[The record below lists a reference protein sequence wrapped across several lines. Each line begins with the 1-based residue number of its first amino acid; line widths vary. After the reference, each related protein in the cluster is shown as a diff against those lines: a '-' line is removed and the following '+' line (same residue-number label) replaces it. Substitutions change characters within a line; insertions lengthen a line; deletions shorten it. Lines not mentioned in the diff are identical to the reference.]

1 MSEYD
6 PFASIVQEVRAR
18 RESQEEGQYDPLDY
32 ASGLSK
38 KEAVEILNDPRFLQD
53 VVDFY
58 YERDGIEFEGPEQ
71 AVEYFWDDRS
81 FRNLNTLGIGAD
93 VYSTVSGDASSDE
106 QKVRLSR
113 LQTVYDSH
121 PDFWQEG
128 GTGWSGFRRA
138 AKNVLLDPV
147 NLIGFGSG
155 AVAGRAAA
163 KGAMLQGRTV
173 AEAKKAALRQ
183 GAKVGAMGEAAAGGG
198 VEAIA
203 NTMTQARNIEIGA
216 QDEFSL
222 GQLGMATAG
231 GAVIGGGL
239 GAGMGALGAR
249 LPYRQGLTKSSADLG
264 IEDADKITE
273 ELTFRAREAETA
285 VDEEGLPQ
293 DEETIRLQEER
304 MFRDQEDDQY
314 LKELEEQHLAYLMD
328 ELETDSPQVALET
341 VRSQTNSGVERP
353 QSAINVAN
361 IQNIREW
368 STAREV
374 EVKKRE
380 KAIAE
385 GNLDAAEKAGTKIA
399 SIDAAKA
406 KLLSVLRKSGTGE
419 EVDQA
424 VAGLNVA
431 LRSADDAPAP
441 DAGEAQ
447 TRAPNAE
454 QTTQAT
460 QEGQPV
466 ADEGAPA
473 VSPTAR
479 PVGEEAP
486 PPPDDAA
493 DAEAAKAADDAV
505 AEDVVAEPTLDEQL
519 DAANAELN
527 VLGKERKKIDD
538 RIRYLDRRI
547 ASGKGTEEELAEAN
561 ALPEQKSAKVE
572 EVKNKRAEIK
582 GLNDKKK
589 EEALNV
595 SVGTKVEEAP
605 EQTVVDSQGQTA
617 DAEAGPDVS
626 GDQGAGLPAAKG
638 AQGAKKKAESQI
650 VAWRERASNDLA
662 EMDRLATENHKGSIA
677 GVAKFLQE
685 NFGIDPAS
693 VRKSL
698 APLRKNKVKSAQNRV
713 TREFIV
719 DTLFDDY
726 ADSSIQDIIE
736 FLYEA
741 GHVDLS
747 LNPGVFEPL
756 LGQRLAGAPE
766 ELLTK
771 ARQKYEQYLDNEF
784 PSVLGEYI
792 AHFADVDEG
801 EKAFVAKFGQD
812 ALNRVKRTSEQ
823 QAESKQAKDGLS
835 SWLKSQSISD
845 KERERQLKMHALRVE
860 ELVKRGYSAR
870 TARNIS
876 ELAAKSDVMKTMRG
890 EGGYRPT
897 YGAQE
902 GRTLVPRYQKIVGR
916 RNSLRDRQARGEDLS
931 EESSPLENVDTL
943 EDELNFLESEL
954 NKIERGELSGAT
966 PVAGRIQSILRSSN
980 QFGYTGQ
987 LFPSSVFRTE
997 DNLRA
1002 RVSGQEAARRETEN
1016 AWLDVQTE
1024 STIAKEAAIIEE
1036 RRTGYSRKIQAL
1048 KIRLDALRKADT
1060 SDPVIAKE
1068 IKAIK
1073 KEINETDKAEI
1084 ADAIAKDQ
1092 ERIEAIEKGADVG
1105 GGMTVKDLKIRI
1117 AENEEKSKKTFF
1129 QRERAERR
1137 VRKNEKAVKDFS
1149 NSVEFLKLQQLA
1161 AKRFNM
1167 RSAKQKQQNAAAQR
1181 KIVTKLRQDFGA
1193 RFEAVMERAKMSY
1206 LSGAELHVRNQQAKG
1221 KPVDS
1226 LDEYERIFHEIW
1238 GNDAIDSPLAR
1249 AQSIESARIVADDR
1263 HQRLA
1268 DASKKGDEIAFAL
1281 ERFKQDGDKA
1291 ALTKAIYAIVEKVS
1305 VTPDNAR
1312 PVGKNKPLI
1321 VVAQS
1326 KNGSVEIDVNN
1337 AFKFKTTYN
1346 DAKEPIYSDVFL
1358 NGKNVGRIQPSQTPD
1373 GKKIYLLSV
1382 KGQSDVLAIANK
1394 EDALKRLAQN
1404 IPAELERGVQTGSL
1418 SRANVKDNLSY
1429 IEEDWAQSNTYR
1441 EAQIEQIDADSGPS
1455 DGPDFEADSI
1465 DPTSTD
1471 ELGLDVPLKSIAV
1484 PKGRVL
1490 GIQILSGKSAG
1501 RFRYPSQKQIDN
1513 GNTIRDILGKS
1524 EDAEF
1529 VWGSAKDGLKTS
1541 ARDDTFVPFKA
1552 DDNYIPATDV
1562 RSAKKS
1568 PRGAD
1573 SVRRNASEEE
1583 EINGKRPMSIDK
1595 LSSVEVTEEALRS
1608 LPSFRSL
1615 DPNISIQFKTALDIH
1630 NWVMDLETTNW
1641 AKFKGKD
1648 ASELFTNHMAK
1659 LEAGYEAL
1667 AKFAP
1672 NGVAYPNATRRKAM
1686 MRIGDIF
1693 SGRDAGEMIFA
1704 MDALRRISG
1713 TESRALPNI
1722 YKHDPAGIRQE
1733 SRQSASFRVP
1743 RGQQY
1748 GNQVT
1753 LDGDSQMPMA
1763 VDMLHELGHW
1773 GYLNILTPQERLQF
1787 WGAMKKYVGKNGPN
1801 FDALESRLPGAWN
1814 NELESP
1820 AEFFASQFSQW
1831 YVGRSA
1837 SKENAF
1843 AELKTIWSRMAKSLT
1858 NVVKRFVLGH
1868 KEDIVDP
1875 DLRVLFERIA
1885 PDSEVGEG
1893 AVLKNKFEDV
1903 YRAYA
1908 FRTRTRSEGQQTKPE
1923 NYNELAI
1930 ELSANW
1936 LYSSEEWRMKL
1947 NEALE
1952 RNDPGYLEDTLN
1964 RAGAYL
1970 RNAISPN
1977 RHGLLWDFGRSYE
1990 SVNPKT
1996 GKIESKSSDSG
2007 SYSYQARQAVKGWLE
2022 YKAGMEA
2029 GESPLTLSIRND
2041 NELGG
2046 ISLANAMSD
2055 MSVDEQHAM
2064 MLRFHA
2070 TNILNHFANTQRYVA
2085 HVFERNFPRHAGL
2098 GLKIA
2103 PSGKVVSVTF
2113 NPQHTKWRAINKD
2126 NKIAAL
2132 NRLFDEDLIA
2142 AAAKA
2147 EKEVNISDYMN
2158 DLPSLDAVNTRPDT
2172 ASLKDM
2178 SDQELLAEMKG
2189 GNKRTKRYRNLETE
2203 LLSREIARQSGEAP
2217 RTTTPRTKEWV
2228 DEHDRL
2234 MKLSPDTL
2242 RKRLRDVI
2250 DQGGNYDVVRFVLVK
2265 KTGVALN
2272 PQSSVV
2278 GRALTIEM
2286 EQSVGTQ
2293 QYDGIPADAPAGIQE
2308 ALSKITHRDKTV
2320 ERNARLL
2327 GYRLLN
2333 LMGRVGHN
2341 LIDETGFMS
2350 VGDVYRMAGKKVPD
2364 ETKGAFATVAKTEGA
2379 EFNAARKK
2387 LRKFA
2392 IGLKEGEGD
2401 TFTLMHEIGHLVS
2414 VGTFTRSD
2422 WEVLEKSFVEALDR
2436 GEKLAVAVRN
2446 RWQGE
2451 FSIPDLAAEWW
2462 SENFTMYLG
2471 ERELKGDLFA
2481 YRYQDSNQP
2490 LQFKSRLDRML
2501 DRIREFVAYMLN
2513 GLIGRQTMKQQFRQ
2527 LTLYGNMFNNVQK
2540 WSPANRAVR
2549 STETPTHVFPS
2560 MGKDYVADTI
2570 NRMDPARQ
2578 ALARQ
2583 FVMATEDEPLK
2594 DFVWFHG
2601 TPDGLRSRSVADEFE
2616 IADSGSEYG
2625 PGVYVIKSRDA
2636 SDWFSRTSSAEEMGR
2651 MIEDSSASAGARA
2664 RARDLVPEIV
2674 STRES
2679 IDQISA
2685 EIRGTRWREATQEQA
2700 DDIMIQGGIDPSS
2713 DLPAH
2718 RLAVLQEKLIRQT
2731 MIEDMLWRE
2740 LGKELGTNRSPKVM
2754 PALVRASDTFNFD
2767 SGTEYSIVSDAA
2779 NDIEW
2784 FISSL
2789 VGSGLIRNEALRKMA
2804 LTMGDTFTGT
2814 DLYSHLVNKAMIQ
2827 DGPFRSADD
2836 AKQALADHLVDM
2848 GYDSIYVTRPW
2859 GEHEASEG
2867 LVILN
2872 TKHIRPLDM
2881 GESMDEVGDVL
2892 QSTVGRPTKFGGALA
2907 NAAMLEGDD
2916 IFDPKASA
2924 AWATE
2929 LQHAGMPQALQAPIK
2944 KILRKEPLKE
2954 EDIIA
2959 FRKRGGAFNFLK
2971 EQSVRLRQ
2979 MGAHWLSDI
2988 MKPEDGPG
2996 FYEQQASD
3004 MSGSLFNIVEAIRDL
3019 PDSKGM
3025 LKRWMRKNAGLAFKD
3040 IPQPESHIRIISAIR
3055 RGDQAINQLDDQEKS
3070 IALMLVEAFQR
3081 EFDEMVELGIPVGD
3095 VTNRLGGGR
3104 YVPQV
3109 WDIEHIRDNPNE
3121 FVNLIAN
3128 WFIRD
3133 SRKNQDLTPLT
3144 PDEAQNNA
3152 RVLLQRMMITGGI
3165 IEGDEIL
3172 RKAVSN
3178 PFYRRTITLT
3188 PDDLRDTPE
3197 LEQYLV
3203 SDLVGLT
3210 SKYFDKTSRKKI
3222 LTENFGVGG
3231 HAYQDYLNV
3240 GVRGF
3245 DGAVTTLSTPKS
3257 IVAHRTGR
3265 YHVNVEVEE
3274 QLIPAAKTKE
3284 LAAQILTEVESI
3296 LGSSPA
3302 QRRRNKNAAIIY
3314 LRNAI
3319 EGGANDP
3326 HYARRVDAI
3335 VNGMIDFESNT
3346 GLGRI
3351 SSSEEQFM
3359 NHTID
3364 LMNRR
3369 PIDGADGTSKAHK
3382 YSRSLRAFN
3391 SVTLLPF
3398 TMLTSIP
3405 DVALPLIRSGN
3416 FRAWQKAWGKYMS
3429 DPEYRRSARR
3439 IGTAVENMMHD
3450 RMVHM
3455 AGDGNQRFSNSFFN
3469 FTLLTPWTNMN
3480 REVASLVGFEAFR
3493 AEQQNAIRAISAG
3506 KKNSQRYQRA
3516 VRFLSRYGLTGP
3528 NAKIDYLAPNAP
3540 RLDDAKVFAE
3550 NKEIQ
3555 YALHRFVNES
3565 IFTPNP
3571 NDIPMF
3577 ANTPWG
3583 ALVWQLKSFPMMMAR
3598 MSKYVVK
3605 EAFRTD
3611 GNNIAPL
3618 MYMLS
3623 VGVGF
3628 GVGANAIKDIVML
3641 RGGDGENEAKLRKRT
3656 LTNIAEKM
3664 GYDIRVDEGVDE
3676 FFGTY
3681 AEGLLA
3687 MGGLGLFVEM
3697 LYNAAEQLDNGS
3709 YGKLR
3714 ILSALFGPTVGKGL
3728 QAADILAGARPGAS
3742 TGEER
3747 AAVRAA
3753 TGNIPFVGSIK
3764 AVRESMADLAG
3775 EPRSKAK
3782 SRTRYGSAFGKKGL
3796 GKRGFN

>member
-1 MSEYD
+1 M
-6 PFASIVQEVRAR
+6 AQERRRPSYEALRAKF
-18 RESQEEGQYDPLDY
+18 EEKAYQQETSPLGY
-32 ASGLSK
+32 AAGLSK

-58 YERDGIEFEGPEQ
+58 YERDGIEFEGPEE

-81 FRNLNTLGIGAD
+81 FRNLNTVGIGID

-128 GTGWSGFRRA
+128 GQGWSGFKRA
-138 AKNVLLDPV
+138 AGNVLLDPL
-147 NLIGFGSG
+147 NLVGFGSG

-163 KGAMLQGRTV
+163 KGTILAGRSV
-173 AEAKKAALRQ
+173 SEAKKAALRQ
-183 GAKVGAMGEAAAGGG
+183 GVKVGAMGEAAAGGG
-198 VEAIA
+198 VEALA

-222 GQLGMATAG
+222 GQLGVATAG

-249 LPYRQGLTKSSADLG
+249 LPVREGFSKSAADLG
-264 IEDADKITE
+264 IEDANKITE
-273 ELTFRAREAETA
+273 LRKQEAEA
-285 VDEEGLPQ
+285 LAAEEQ
-293 DEETIRLQEER
+293 EAIRLQEEQEAQ
-304 MFRDQEDDQY
+304 DLEDDK
-314 LKELEEQHLAYLMD
+314 LLEELEDQHSAYLMD

-341 VRSQTNSGVERP
+341 VRSQTTSGVERP

-368 STAREV
+368 GTARAA

-385 GNLDAAEKAGTKIA
+385 GNLEAAEKIGARIA

-406 KLLSVLRKSGTGE
+406 KLLSVLRRNGTGE

-424 VAGLNVA
+424 VAGLNTA
-431 LRSADDAPAP
+431 LRSADEAPAP
-441 DAGEAQ
+441 DANAAE
-447 TRAPNAE
+447 TKAPEAE
-454 QTTQAT
+454 QADPAT
-460 QEGQPV
+460 QTV

-479 PVGEEAP
+479 PVGDEETP
-486 PPPDDAA
+486 PPPVEQA
-493 DAEAAKAADDAV
+493 DAEAAKVADDTVAEEAV
-505 AEDVVAEPTLDEQL
+505 AEDAVAEPTLDEQL
-519 DAANAELN
+519 DSANAELN
-527 VLGKERKKIDD
+527 ALGKERKKIDD

-547 ASGKGTEEELAEAN
+547 KSGKGTEEELAEAN

-572 EVKNKRAEIK
+572 EIKNKRAEIK

-589 EEALNV
+589 EEALSV
-595 SVGTKVEEAP
+595 SVGAKVEETP

-626 GDQGAGLPAAKG
+626 GDQGASSPAAKG
-638 AQGAKKKAESQI
+638 AQETKKKTVPQI

-662 EMDRLATENHKGSIA
+662 EMDRLATEHHKGSIA

-713 TREFIV
+713 TREFIL

-771 ARQKYEQYLDNEF
+771 ARQKYEQYLDKKF
-784 PSVLGEYI
+784 PEVIGEYI
-792 AHFADVDEG
+792 AHFADVDQG

-812 ALNRVKRTSEQ
+812 ALNRVKRASEQ

-845 KERERQLKMHALRVE
+845 KERERQLKMHTIRVE

-890 EGGYRPT
+890 EGDYRST
-897 YGAQE
+897 YGDQE
-902 GRTLVPRYQKIVGR
+902 GRTLIPRYQKIVGR
-916 RNSLRDRQARGEDLS
+916 RNSLRDRQMRGEDLS
-931 EESSPLENVDTL
+931 EESSPLDNVDTL

-980 QFGYTGQ
+980 QHGYTGR
-987 LFPSSVFRTE
+987 LFPFSVIRTE
-997 DNLRA
+997 NNLRA
-1002 RVSGQEAARRETEN
+1002 RVSGEEAARRATED
-1016 AWLDVQTE
+1016 AWLDVQTD

-1048 KIRLDALRKADT
+1048 KIRLDALRQADM

-1068 IKAIK
+1068 IKEIK

-1092 ERIEAIEKGADVG
+1092 ERIEAIERGADVG
-1105 GGMTVKDLKIRI
+1105 GGMTVKDLKTRI

-1129 QRERAERR
+1129 QRERTKRKARR
-1137 VRKNEKAVKDFS
+1137 NEKAVKDFS

-1161 AKRFNM
+1161 ATRFNM
-1167 RSAKQKQQNAAAQR
+1167 RSAKQKQKNAAAQR

-1193 RFEAVMERAKMSY
+1193 RFEAVMERAKTSY
-1206 LSGAELHVRNQQAKG
+1206 LSGAELHIRNQQAKG

-1238 GNDAIDSPLAR
+1238 GNDALDSPLSR
-1249 AQSIESARIVADDR
+1249 AQVIEKARIVADEQ

-1291 ALTKAIYAIVEKVS
+1291 ALTKAIYAIAEKVS
-1305 VTPDNAR
+1305 ATPDNAR

-1337 AFKFKTTYN
+1337 EFKFKTTYN

-1404 IPAELERGVQTGSL
+1404 IPAELERGVQTGAL

-1465 DPTSTD
+1465 DPISTD
-1471 ELGLDVPLKSIAV
+1471 DLGLDVPLKSIAV

-1529 VWGSAKDGLKTS
+1529 VWGSAKDGLRTS

-1552 DDNYIPATDV
+1552 DDKYIPATDV
-1562 RSAKKS
+1562 RSANKS
-1568 PRGAD
+1568 TRSAD

-1583 EINGKRPMSIDK
+1583 EINGKRPMPLDK

-1608 LPSFRSL
+1608 LPSFKSL
-1615 DPNISIQFKTALDIH
+1615 DPDISIQFKTALDIH

-1641 AKFKGKD
+1641 AKFKGKN
-1648 ASELFTNHMAK
+1648 AAQLFTNHMAK

-1667 AKFAP
+1667 AKFSP

-1686 MRIGDIF
+1686 MRIQDIF
-1693 SGRDAGEMIFA
+1693 AGRDAGEMIFA

-1713 TESRALPNI
+1713 TEDRALPNI
-1722 YKHDPAGIRQE
+1722 YKHDPAGSQEARQG
-1733 SRQSASFRVP
+1733 ASFRVP

-1748 GNQVT
+1748 SNQVT
-1753 LDGDSQMPMA
+1753 LDADSQMPMA

-1787 WGAMKKYVGKNGPN
+1787 WGVMKKYVGKNGPN
-1801 FDALESRLPGAWN
+1801 FEALEARLPGAWN

-1831 YVGRSA
+1831 YVGRAA

-1843 AELKTIWSRMAKSLT
+1843 AELKTIWSRMAKSLS

-1885 PDSEVGEG
+1885 PDSEAGEG

-1952 RNDPGYLEDTLN
+1952 RNDPAYLEDTLN

-1996 GKIESKSSDSG
+1996 GKIESRSSDSG
-2007 SYSYQARQAVKGWLE
+2007 SYSYQARKAIKGWLE
-2022 YKAGMEA
+2022 YKREI
-2029 GESPLTLSIRND
+2029 ESGSSPTTASISSATELTDNMALSSA
-2041 NELGG
+2041 LK
-2046 ISLANAMSD
+2046 D
-2055 MSVDEQHAM
+2055 MPVDEQHAM
-2064 MLRFHA
+2064 MLRWHA
-2070 TNILNHFANTQRYVA
+2070 TNLLNHFADAQRYVA

-2178 SDQELLAEMKG
+2178 SDRELLAEMKG

-2217 RTTTPRTKEWV
+2217 RATAPRTKEWV

-2250 DQGGNYDVVRFVLVK
+2250 DQGGDYDVVRFVLVK

-2293 QYDGIPADAPAGIQE
+2293 QYEGIPADAPAGIQE

-2333 LMGRVGHN
+2333 LMGRVGNN
-2341 LIDETGFMS
+2341 LMDETGFMS

-2364 ETKGAFATVAKTEGA
+2364 ETRGAFATVAKTEGA

-2401 TFTLMHEIGHLVS
+2401 TFTLIHEIGHLVS

-2462 SENFTMYLG
+2462 AENFTMYLG

-2513 GLIGRQTMKQQFRQ
+2513 GIMGRQTMKQQFRQ
-2527 LTLYGNMFNNVQK
+2527 LTLYGDMFKNVQK

-2583 FVMATEDEPLK
+2583 FVMATDEEPLK

-2625 PGVYVIKSRDA
+2625 PGIYVIKSRDA
-2636 SDWFSRTSSAEEMGR
+2636 SDWFSRASSAEEMGR
-2651 MIEDSSASAGARA
+2651 MIENSSASAGARA
-2664 RARDLVPEIV
+2664 RARDLVPDIV
-2674 STRES
+2674 STRER

-2827 DGPFRSADD
+2827 DGPFRSVDD

-2892 QSTVGRPTKFGGALA
+2892 QSTVGRPTKLGGALA

-2929 LQHAGMPQALQAPIK
+2929 LQHAGVPQALQAPIR
-2944 KILRKEPLKE
+2944 KILRKEPLNE
-2954 EDIIA
+2954 EDIIN

-3004 MSGSLFNIVEAIRDL
+3004 MSGSLFHIVEALRDL

-3025 LKRWMRKNAGLAFKD
+3025 LKRWMRRNAGLAFKD
-3040 IPQPESHIRIISAIR
+3040 IPQPESHKRIISAIR

-3109 WDIEHIRDNPNE
+3109 WDIEHIRDNPKE
-3121 FVNLIAN
+3121 FVNLIAD
-3128 WFIRD
+3128 WMVRD
-3133 SRKNQDLTPLT
+3133 SRRSQDPDTIPLGRQ
-3144 PDEAQNNA
+3144 EAMDHAQT
-3152 RVLLQRMMITGGI
+3152 LLRRMMVTGGI
-3165 IEGDEIL
+3165 IEGDQVL

-3188 PDDLRDTPE
+3188 PDDLRDTPQ

-3203 SDLVGLT
+3203 SDLIGLT

-3222 LTENFGVGG
+3222 LTENLGVGG

-3240 GVRGF
+3240 GINGF
-3245 DGAVTTLSTPKS
+3245 NGAVETLATPKAIIS
-3257 IVAHRTGR
+3257 SRTRTDYG
-3265 YHVNVEVEE
+3265 VNADIED
-3274 QLIPAAKTKE
+3274 QLIPAAKSE
-3284 LAAQILTEVESI
+3284 SHAAQILTEVESI

-3346 GLGRI
+3346 GLGRL

-3359 NHTID
+3359 NQTID

-3369 PIDGADGTSKAHK
+3369 PIDGADGTSKSHK
-3382 YSRSLRAFN
+3382 YSRRLRAFN

-3429 DPEYRRSARR
+3429 DPEYRRAARR

-3493 AEQQNAIRAISAG
+3493 AEQQNALRAISAG
-3506 KKNSQRYQRA
+3506 KKNSQRYQRS

-3540 RLDDAKVFAE
+3540 RLDDARVFAE

-3577 ANTPWG
+3577 ANNPWG
-3583 ALVWQLKSFPMMMAR
+3583 ALVWQLKSFPLMMAR

-3628 GVGANAIKDIVML
+3628 GVGANAIKDIAML

-3714 ILSALFGPTVGKGL
+3714 ILSSLFGPTVGKAS
-3728 QAADILAGARPGAS
+3728 QAIDVATALNPGSS
-3742 TGEER
+3742 TGQRR
-3747 AAVRAA
+3747 AAVRAVTA
-3753 TGNIPFVGSIK
+3753 NVPFVGSIK

-3775 EPRSKAK
+3775 EPRSKSK
-3782 SRTRYGSAFGKKGL
+3782 SRTRYGSSSRTRGL